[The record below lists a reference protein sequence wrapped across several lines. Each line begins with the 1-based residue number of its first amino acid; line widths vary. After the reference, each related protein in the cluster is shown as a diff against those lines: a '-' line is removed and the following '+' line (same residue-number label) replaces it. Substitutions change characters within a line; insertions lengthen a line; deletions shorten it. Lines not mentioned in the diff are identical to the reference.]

1 MAEALKMIRSQPTR
15 GRGTPNFFNHG
26 ALNVLGKLYPV
37 QFAGHGVDHGE
48 MEAEEAGRRADT
60 MAMALGPGGE
70 KWREQ
75 ATRLA
80 RLAVVPI

>member
-1 MAEALKMIRSQPTR
+1 MAETLKIIRSQPTR
-15 GRGTPNFFNHG
+15 GRGTPNLFNRG
-26 ALNVLGKLYPV
+26 ALNVLGRLYPV
-37 QFAGHGVDHGE
+37 RFAGHGVDHGE

-75 ATRLA
+75 ATRSA
-80 RLAVVPI
+80 RLAFVPI